1 MLGSQKVSCASIKGL
16 SIAFQ
21 IYLKIVKQISMTT
34 LHAKNFLL
42 TCLLIIFWHSN
53 ASSETVY
60 VTDKMRVGI
69 YASQDL
75 DSKILK
81 ILSTGDRL
89 EIVRETE
96 LMSLVIDDSGMQG
109 WIDKNYLMKNK
120 PAAMLLKDVSE
131 KSNRDV
137 LQQKVTIAP
146 KENHPATDDI
156 NTKTNDLKK
165 NNTRLKTKLAQV
177 LPRVKQCESR
187 ASILEKKNE
196 RLNEELTIKC
206 ASVDMTSEDTV
217 PLLNYQKL
225 EKQLTDLK
233 SSINDQVTK
242 KQPLSENGSSPV
254 SIIKYYWLWI
264 VASMVVLIVF
274 GAVIG
279 AYLLDHSN
287 RRRHCGFRI

>member
-1 MLGSQKVSCASIKGL
+1 
-16 SIAFQ
+16 
-21 IYLKIVKQISMTT
+21 MTT

-42 TCLLIIFWHSN
+42 IYLLVIFWHSN
-53 ASSETVY
+53 VSSETVY

-69 YASQDL
+69 YASQD
-75 DSKILK
+75 
-81 ILSTGDRL
+81 
-89 EIVRETE
+89 
-96 LMSLVIDDSGMQG
+96 
-109 WIDKNYLMKNK
+109 
-120 PAAMLLKDVSE
+120 VSE

-137 LQQKVTIAP
+137 LQQKATIAP

-206 ASVDMTSEDTV
+206 ASADMTSEDTV

-225 EKQLTDLK
+225 EKRLTDLT
-233 SSINDQVTK
+233 SSINGQVTE
-242 KQPLSENGSSPV
+242 KQPPSENNSNPV
-254 SIIKYYWLWI
+254 SIIKHYWLWI
-264 VASMVVLIVF
+264 VATMVVLIVF
-274 GAVIG
+274 GAFIG
-279 AYLLDHSN
+279 AYLLDYSN
-287 RRRHCGFRI
+287 RRRHGGFRI

>member
-1 MLGSQKVSCASIKGL
+1 M
-16 SIAFQ
+16 F
-21 IYLKIVKQISMTT
+21 LKIVKQISMTT
-34 LHAKNFLL
+34 LYAKNFLL
-42 TCLLIIFWHSN
+42 ICLPIIFWHSN
-53 ASSETVY
+53 ASSETAY

-75 DSKILK
+75 NSKILK
-81 ILSTGDRL
+81 ILSTGDKL
-89 EIVRETE
+89 KIVRETE
-96 LMSLVIDDSGMQG
+96 LMSLVIDDSGIQG

-137 LQQKVTIAP
+137 LQQKATNVP
-146 KENHPATDDI
+146 KENHAATDNI
-156 NTKTNDLKK
+156 STKANDLKK

-206 ASVDMTSEDTV
+206 ASADMTSEDTV

-233 SSINDQVTK
+233 SSINDRVTK
-242 KQPLSENGSSPV
+242 KQSLSENNSGPV
-254 SIIKYYWLWI
+254 SIIKYYSLWI
-264 VASMVVLIVF
+264 VASMLALIVF
-274 GAVIG
+274 GAVMG
-279 AYLLDHSN
+279 AYLLDYFN
-287 RRRHCGFRI
+287 RRRHGGFRI

>member
-1 MLGSQKVSCASIKGL
+1 
-16 SIAFQ
+16 
-21 IYLKIVKQISMTT
+21 MTT
-34 LHAKNFLL
+34 LYDKNFLL
-42 TCLLIIFWHSN
+42 ICLPIIFWHSN

-75 DSKILK
+75 NSKIVK
-81 ILSTGDRL
+81 ILSTGDKL
-89 EIVRETE
+89 KIVRETE
-96 LMSLVIDDSGMQG
+96 LMSLVIDDSGIQG

-137 LQQKVTIAP
+137 LQQKATNVP
-146 KENHPATDDI
+146 KENHAATDNI
-156 NTKTNDLKK
+156 STKANDLKK

-206 ASVDMTSEDTV
+206 ASADMTSEDTV
-217 PLLNYQKL
+217 PILNYQKL

-233 SSINDQVTK
+233 SSINDQVAK
-242 KQPLSENGSSPV
+242 KQSLSENNSGPV

-264 VASMVVLIVF
+264 VASMLALIVF
-274 GAVIG
+274 GAAMG
-279 AYLLDHSN
+279 AYLLDYFN
-287 RRRHCGFRI
+287 RRRHGGFRI

>member
-1 MLGSQKVSCASIKGL
+1 
-16 SIAFQ
+16 
-21 IYLKIVKQISMTT
+21 MTT

-42 TCLLIIFWHSN
+42 IYLLIIFWHSN

-75 DSKILK
+75 NSKILK
-81 ILSTGDRL
+81 ILSTGDKL

-96 LMSLVIDDSGMQG
+96 LMSLVIDDSGIQG

-120 PAAMLLKDVSE
+120 PAAMLLKDISE
-131 KSNRDV
+131 KSNRDA
-137 LQQKVTIAP
+137 LQQEATNVP
-146 KENHPATDDI
+146 KENHTTTDDI

-206 ASVDMTSEDTV
+206 ASADMTSEDTV

-225 EKQLTDLK
+225 EKRLTDLT
-233 SSINDQVTK
+233 SSINDQVTE
-242 KQPLSENGSSPV
+242 KQSPSENNSNPI
-254 SIIKYYWLWI
+254 SIIKHYWLWI
-264 VASMVVLIVF
+264 VATMVVLIFF
-274 GAVIG
+274 GAFIG
-279 AYLLDHSN
+279 AYLLDYSN
-287 RRRHCGFRI
+287 RRRHGGFRI

>member
-1 MLGSQKVSCASIKGL
+1 
-16 SIAFQ
+16 
-21 IYLKIVKQISMTT
+21 MTF
-34 LHAKNFLL
+34 LHVRNFLPI
-42 TCLLIIFWHSN
+42 CLLTIFWQGN
-53 ASSETVY
+53 ASSETAY

-75 DSKILK
+75 NSKILK
-81 ILSTGDRL
+81 ILTTGDKL

-96 LMSLVIDDSGMQG
+96 LMSLVIDDSGVQG

-120 PAAMLLKDVSE
+120 PAAMLLKDLSE
-131 KSNRDV
+131 KNNRDV
-137 LQQKVTIAP
+137 LQQKATNVP
-146 KENHPATDDI
+146 KENHAAADNV

-196 RLNEELTIKC
+196 QLSEELELKC
-206 ASVDMTSEDTV
+206 ASADMTSDDTV
-217 PLLNYQKL
+217 PLLDYQKL

-233 SSINDQVTK
+233 SSIDDQVAQ
-242 KQPLSENGSSPV
+242 KQPISEDNSSPT
-254 SIIKYYWLWI
+254 SIIKHYWLWI
-264 VASMVVLIVF
+264 LSSMLTLIIF

-287 RRRHCGFRI
+287 RRRHGGFRI

>member
-1 MLGSQKVSCASIKGL
+1 M
-16 SIAFQ
+16 F
-21 IYLKIVKQISMTT
+21 LKIVKHISMAI
-34 LHAKNFLL
+34 LYAKNFLL
-42 TCLLIIFWHSN
+42 ICLSIIFWHSN
-53 ASSETVY
+53 ASSETAY

-75 DSKILK
+75 NSKILK

-137 LQQKVTIAP
+137 LQQKATNVP
-146 KENHPATDDI
+146 KANHATTDDK

-206 ASVDMTSEDTV
+206 ASADMISEDTV
-217 PLLNYQKL
+217 PLIDYQKL
-225 EKQLTDLK
+225 EKRLTDLT
-233 SSINDQVTK
+233 SSINDQVTE
-242 KQPLSENGSSPV
+242 KQPPSENNSNPV
-254 SIIKYYWLWI
+254 SIIKHYWLWI
-264 VASMVVLIVF
+264 VATMVVLIVF

-279 AYLLDHSN
+279 AYLLDYSN
-287 RRRHCGFRI
+287 RRRHGGFRI